1 MASVPTD
8 EPQLRRGL
16 TLTDA
21 LALTVGTI
29 IGTGVFLKTAVMGQA
44 LGSPLAVLAAW
55 VAAGLLSLAG
65 ALTYAELGAMLPRA
79 GGEYVFLRAA
89 YGDWLAFL
97 YGWMRFAVA
106 AAGSI
111 AIYGVGLAIFLGGVV
126 DYGRPWYA
134 ATFRLFGA
142 DIAWQFG
149 PRQLIAIGAIT
160 LFSLLNSLG
169 VVVGGRLQSV
179 LTAVKV
185 GAIVA
190 IVGGILLG
198 SPTGNWSN
206 VWVSDVPATVNVT
219 TFGAAMLAALWAFDG
234 WNNLPMAAG
243 EVQHP
248 ERNIP
253 RALIFGML
261 IVLTVYGLANL
272 AYCYALPMS
281 AIATANS
288 TAYPE
293 APPVATRAAQTF
305 FGDGGARLVSV
316 AFVLSSLGALNGSI
330 LTNARVPYAMARDG
344 LFFARFG
351 QLNRAAVP
359 AWAMLAQGLWA
370 CVLAV
375 SGTFDQLTDY
385 VVFASWVFYGLATAG
400 VFVLR
405 RTQPQVVRPYRTLGY
420 PVVPLVFL
428 GVAGWLI
435 VNTLATNPVSSG
447 IGLGIIALG
456 LPLYWLSRRQTRQ
469 RTTEQHVN
477 NAPVQ

>member
-1 MASVPTD
+1 MTG
-8 EPQLRRGL
+8 ETQLRREL

-29 IGTGVFLKTAVMGQA
+29 IGTGVFLKTAVMGQY
-44 LGSPLAVLAAW
+44 LGSPPAVLAAW
-55 VAAGLLSLAG
+55 VTAGLLSLAG

-89 YGDWLAFL
+89 YGDLPAFL

-111 AIYGVGLAIFLGGVV
+111 AIYGVGFSIFLAGLV
-126 DYGRPWYA
+126 DYGAPWYVH
-134 ATFRLFGA
+134 TVHLLGSDITWRFGA
-142 DIAWQFG
+142 Q
-149 PRQLIAIGAIT
+149 QLTAVGAVV
-160 LFSLLNSLG
+160 LFSVLNGFG
-169 VVVGGRLQSV
+169 VVVGGRVQSW

-185 GAIVA
+185 IASVVI
-190 IVGGILLG
+190 IGGVLIG
-198 SPTGNWSN
+198 SRTGRIANLWT
-206 VWVSDVPATVNVT
+206 SDHPATISAQS
-219 TFGAAMLAALWAFDG
+219 FGSAMLAALWAFDG

-243 EVQHP
+243 EVRDP
-248 ERNIP
+248 GRTVP
-253 RALIFGML
+253 RALILGMVV
-261 IVLTVYGLANL
+261 VLAVYGLANL

-281 AIATANS
+281 AIVTSNS
-288 TAYPE
+288 TAYPD
-293 APPVATRAAQTF
+293 APPVATKAVETFLGEAGAQ
-305 FGDGGARLVSV
+305 LVSV

-344 LFFARFG
+344 LFFAPFG
-351 QLNRAAVP
+351 RLNRAAVP
-359 AWAMLAQGLWA
+359 VWAITAQGLWA

-405 RTQPQVVRPYRTLGY
+405 RTRPDAERPYRTLGY
-420 PVVPLVFL
+420 PFVSLAFL
-428 GVAGWLI
+428 GVTAWLI
-435 VNTLATNPVSSG
+435 VNTLLTNPLASG

-456 LPLYWLSRRQTRQ
+456 LPLYWFNRRNVTSQGRDIS
-469 RTTEQHVN
+469 
-477 NAPVQ
+477 A

>member
-1 MASVPTD
+1 MPTS
-8 EPQLRRGL
+8 EPQLQRGL

-29 IGTGVFLKTAVMGQA
+29 IGTGIFLKTAVMGQQ
-44 LGSPLAVLAAW
+44 LGSPPAILAAW

-65 ALTYAELGAMLPRA
+65 ALTYAELGAMLPQA

-89 YGDWLAFL
+89 YGDLLAFL

-111 AIYGVGLAIFLGGVV
+111 AVYGVGFAIFLGGVM

-134 ATFRLFGA
+134 LTVHLFGA
-142 DIAWQFG
+142 EVLWQFG
-149 PRQLIAIGAIT
+149 PRQLIAIGAIAF
-160 LFSLLNSLG
+160 FSLLNSLG

-179 LTAVKV
+179 LTGVKV
-185 GAIVA
+185 AAIVA
-190 IVGGILLG
+190 IVGGILFG
-198 SPTGNWSN
+198 SSTGNWAN
-206 VWVSDVPATVNVT
+206 VWTSDRPATVGVA

-243 EVQHP
+243 EVREP
-248 ERNIP
+248 GRNIP
-253 RALIFGML
+253 RALIYGML

-288 TAYPE
+288 TPYPD
-293 APPVATRAAQTF
+293 APPVATRAAQTC
-305 FGDGGARLVSV
+305 FGDGGAKLVSV

-375 SGTFDQLTDY
+375 SGTFDQLTDC
-385 VVFASWVFYGLATAG
+385 VVFASWVFYGLTTAG

-405 RTQPQVVRPYRTLGY
+405 RTQPHAERPYRTLGY
-420 PVVPLVFL
+420 PFVPLVFL
-428 GVAGWLI
+428 GVTGWLI
-435 VNTLATNPVSSG
+435 INTLATNPVSSG

-456 LPLYWLSRRQTRQ
+456 LPLYWLSGRQTWRLAAEHPKNGQ
-469 RTTEQHVN
+469 
-477 NAPVQ
+477 

>member
-1 MASVPTD
+1 MTE
-8 EPQLRRGL
+8 EPKLRREL

-29 IGTGVFLKTAVMGQA
+29 IGTGVFLKTAVMGQS

-89 YGDWLAFL
+89 YGDLPAFL
-97 YGWMRFAVA
+97 YGWMRFTVA

-111 AIYGVGLAIFLGGVV
+111 AIYGVGFSIFLGGLV
-126 DYGRPWYA
+126 DYGAAWYA
-134 ATFRLFGA
+134 PTFHIFGVEVSWRFGA
-142 DIAWQFG
+142 Q
-149 PRQLIAIGAIT
+149 QVTAIGAIIV
-160 LFSLLNSLG
+160 FSILNGLG
-169 VVVGGRLQSV
+169 VVIGGRAQSF

-185 GAIVA
+185 AAIVM
-190 IVGGILLG
+190 IVGGVLFG
-198 SPTGNWSN
+198 SRTGNWAN
-206 VWVSDVPATVNVT
+206 LWVSDCPATISAA

-243 EVQHP
+243 EVRDP
-248 ERNIP
+248 GRNIP
-253 RALIFGML
+253 RALIIGMV
-261 IVLTVYGLANL
+261 IVLAVYGLANV

-281 AIATANS
+281 AIVTANS
-288 TAYPE
+288 TAYPD
-293 APPVATRAAQTF
+293 APPVATKAVETF
-305 FGDGGARLVSV
+305 LGDGGSRLVSA

-344 LFFARFG
+344 LFFASFAR
-351 QLNRAAVP
+351 LNRAAVP
-359 AWAMLAQGLWA
+359 AWAMTAQALWA
-370 CVLAV
+370 CILAV

-385 VVFASWVFYGLATAG
+385 VVFASWVFYALATAG

-405 RTQPQVVRPYRTLGY
+405 RTQPEAERPYRTLGY
-420 PVVPLVFL
+420 PLVPLAFL
-428 GVAGWLI
+428 AVAGWLI
-435 VNTLATNPVSSG
+435 INTLLTSPVSSG

-456 LPLYWLSRRQTRQ
+456 LPLYWFNRRQTARAA
-469 RTTEQHVN
+469 V
-477 NAPVQ
+477 

>member
-1 MASVPTD
+1 MAD
-8 EPQLRRGL
+8 ETQLRREL

-29 IGTGVFLKTAVMGQA
+29 IGTGVFLKTAVMGQS
-44 LGSPLAVLAAW
+44 LGSPAAVLAAW

-89 YGDWLAFL
+89 YGDLPAFL

-111 AIYGVGLAIFLGGVV
+111 AVYGVGFSIFLAGLV
-126 DYGRPWYA
+126 DYGGPWYVH
-134 ATFRLFGA
+134 TFRVFGA
-142 DIAWQFG
+142 DVPWRFG
-149 PRQLIAIGAIT
+149 AQQLVAVGAIVV
-160 LFSLLNSLG
+160 FSVLNSLG
-169 VVVGGRLQSV
+169 VVVGGRAQAI

-185 GAIVA
+185 TAIVV
-190 IVGGILLG
+190 IVGGVLLG
-198 SPTGNWSN
+198 SRTGGWAN
-206 VWVSDVPATVNVT
+206 VWTSDRPATVGAT

-243 EVQHP
+243 EVRDP
-248 ERNIP
+248 GRNVP
-253 RALIFGML
+253 RALIIGML
-261 IVLTVYGLANL
+261 VVLAVYGLANL

-281 AIATANS
+281 AIVTSNS
-288 TAYPE
+288 TAYPD
-293 APPVATRAAQTF
+293 APPVATKAAETF
-305 FGDGGARLVSV
+305 LGEGGARLVSA

-344 LFFARFG
+344 LFFAPFAR
-351 QLNRAAVP
+351 LNRAAVP
-359 AWAMLAQGLWA
+359 VWAMAAQALWA

-385 VVFASWVFYGLATAG
+385 VVFASWVFYALATAG

-405 RTQPQVVRPYRTLGY
+405 RTQPQAERPYRTLGY
-420 PVVPLVFL
+420 PFVPLAFL

-435 VNTLATNPVSSG
+435 VNTLLTSPASSG
-447 IGLGIIALG
+447 IGLGIMALG
-456 LPLYWLSRRQTRQ
+456 LPLYWFNRR
-469 RTTEQHVN
+469 RT
-477 NAPVQ
+477 APKASV

>member
-29 IGTGVFLKTAVMGQA
+29 IGTGIFLKTAVMGQA

-89 YGDWLAFL
+89 YGDLLAFL

-111 AIYGVGLAIFLGGVV
+111 AIYGVGFAIFLGGVV

-134 ATFRLFGA
+134 ATFHLFGTGV
-142 DIAWQFG
+142 AWQFG
-149 PRQLIAIGAIT
+149 PRQLIAIGAIA

-198 SPTGNWSN
+198 SPTGNWAH
-206 VWVSDVPATVNVT
+206 VWISDRPATVNIT
-219 TFGAAMLAALWAFDG
+219 TFGAAIDG

-293 APPVATRAAQTF
+293 APPVAARAAQTF

-405 RTQPQVVRPYRTLGY
+405 RTQPQAARPYRTLGY

-456 LPLYWLSRRQTRQ
+456 LPLYWLSRRQTR
-469 RTTEQHVN
+469 RRRAEPPAD

>member
-1 MASVPTD
+1 M
-8 EPQLRRGL
+8 
-16 TLTDA
+16 TDA

-126 DYGRPWYA
+126 DYGRPWYVT
-134 ATFRLFGA
+134 TFRLFGA

-169 VVVGGRLQSV
+169 VVVGG
-179 LTAVKV
+179 AA
-185 GAIVA
+185 AIRTDGRQGRRHRRHC
-190 IVGGILLG
+190 GGILLG

-344 LFFARFG
+344 LFCP
-351 QLNRAAVP
+351 LRAA
-359 AWAMLAQGLWA
+359 
-370 CVLAV
+370 
-375 SGTFDQLTDY
+375 
-385 VVFASWVFYGLATAG
+385 
-400 VFVLR
+400 
-405 RTQPQVVRPYRTLGY
+405 
-420 PVVPLVFL
+420 
-428 GVAGWLI
+428 
-435 VNTLATNPVSSG
+435 
-447 IGLGIIALG
+447 
-456 LPLYWLSRRQTRQ
+456 
-469 RTTEQHVN
+469 
-477 NAPVQ
+477 